1 MEVIVIK
8 QEETSSPSELSA
20 LALVVPTLGG
30 VIIKNYD
37 AKTMGVNQ
45 DLVPLLFEAPPWE

>member
-1 MEVIVIK
+1 VIK

-30 VIIKNYD
+30 AIIKNYD
-37 AKTMGVNQ
+37 AKTKGVNQ
-45 DLVPLLFEAPPWE
+45 GLTAFLFEVPPWE